1 VHATEWDRDLL
12 AETLRTIMDAA
23 ELNQADVG
31 VMAGRARTM
40 VSRWLSGGA
49 PARIQCGQQ
58 LHNRSRP
65 AASRHDRAR
74 APVHGGGWLPERG
87 GSTASAETAGAAIVR
102 QLRAMAASERKTVGQ
117 VLIALGIEARELEV
131 PEEALPDPIIEAIEA
146 DTYLD
151 RPQKDR
157 VIDIYLKRRA
167 ELFEAEYW
175 RRQQNRRLPGA

>member
-40 VSRWLSGGA
+40 VSRWLSGE
-49 PARIQCGQQ
+49 
-58 LHNRSRP
+58 HRP
-65 AASRHDRAR
+65 EFNAASNFTTALAR
-74 APVHGGGWLPERG
+74 QHPDMTGLARQFMAAAGYPERG

-157 VIDIYLKRRA
+157 MIDIYLKRRA